1 MAEKE
6 KKKRVRKEYTE
17 AAAPSSAAEKGAD
30 STSVVSED
38 MNAAAQLRA
47 AREAKGLTL
56 ENVASSIH
64 LRVSQIR
71 AIEEGDINHLPG
83 MAYAVGFVRSYA
95 NFLKLN
101 SADVVARFK
110 ADHGGVTKI
119 KAQLNFPEPMNESR
133 TPSPIIIGVATI
145 CVIVLLS
152 VWAIFSGGDDAVE
165 NIDTAAVEEQQP
177 IDTLPVETETSVA
190 GEPVTTTTETV
201 IASETPAAEP
211 VVETTAPVTAVAPTT
226 VASQPVVAPAPAPV
240 TTTVVETAPVAAA
253 PVVAAPAKVVETQPA
268 PVAVNQT
275 PVETEEQIVVKP
287 PKTRVVLQANE
298 TSWVQVTDA
307 KGAVILKKVMKPGE
321 KFYVPDRANLSL
333 VTSNAGGLA
342 VLVDGEATA
351 ELGRDGDIV
360 RNVSLNPETLKARR
374 KTRIRNY

>member
-6 KKKRVRKEYTE
+6 KKKRVHKEYTE
-17 AAAPSSAAEKGAD
+17 AAAPAAAAEKAAD
-30 STSVVSED
+30 NAAVVSQD

-119 KAQLNFPEPMNESR
+119 KAQLNFPEPMNESK

-152 VWAIFSGGDDAVE
+152 VWAIFSGGDDAVD
-165 NIDTAAVEEQQP
+165 NINTAAVEEQQP
-177 IDTLPVETETSVA
+177 IDTLPVETEAAIA
-190 GEPVTTTTETV
+190 GEPVTTTGETMVTTEIPATEPTAEAQ
-201 IASETPAAEP
+201 ASVTPAAPVSEAVSEP
-211 VVETTAPVTAVAPTT
+211 VATVAPVATAVVETAT
-226 VASQPVVAPAPAPV
+226 APAPV
-240 TTTVVETAPVAAA
+240 
-253 PVVAAPAKVVETQPA
+253 VVAAPVKVIETPIA
-268 PVAVNQT
+268 PVAVNQA
-275 PVETEEQIVVKP
+275 PVETEAQIVVKQ
-287 PKTRVVLQANE
+287 PKTRVVLQADE

-307 KGAVILKKVMKPGE
+307 KGGVILKKVMKPGE

-342 VLVDGEATA
+342 VLVDGERTA

-360 RNVSLNPETLKARR
+360 RNVSLDPETLKARR

>member
-30 STSVVSED
+30 STSVVSGD

-152 VWAIFSGGDDAVE
+152 VWAIFSGGDDTVD

-211 VVETTAPVTAVAPTT
+211 VVETTTPVTAVAPTT
-226 VASQPVVAPAPAPV
+226 VASQPVVAPAPVKTA
-240 TTTVVETAPVAAA
+240 VVETAPVAVAPVIVAA
-253 PVVAAPAKVVETQPA
+253 PVKAVETQPA

-298 TSWVQVTDA
+298 TSWVQVTDT

-333 VTSNAGGLA
+333 VTSNAGGLV